1 MNSTPQNTTLCA
13 RASSFVLD
21 EGCDAE
27 LVQVMPVQHRWT
39 EFPHARE
46 RERGLVM
53 LAGEALRLPFL
64 VVTREPVLWLRCLR
78 GLPQISQDGLDVEVW
93 CWTEED
99 DGRRLVSFR
108 LDNQQVDA
116 GLRELELTLPLQKG
130 ARVRFEVRCGA
141 GPRGHS
147 EADWLG
153 LTGMVISARD
163 QLPLLRA
170 RTQHTWRLANEI
182 EHFNQVY
189 SGEFY
194 RDRQG
199 KGSAELVGEVRELP
213 PREGCVKDPQGVR
226 DALCERL
233 SRVSPASGENAFA
246 YAHRLLAEVLP
257 IEPPNFPSRLR
268 AMSGRCEGRP
278 LRMLSL
284 CAGEAAVEGAILQ
297 AAAVPVELCIVDVN
311 THLLEQASLRMP
323 AHVIV
328 DRVLGD
334 VNGIGRQLGQFDVVN
349 ITSGL
354 HHLVELESVLSAIAE
369 MLHPAGEFWLIG
381 EQVGRNGNRLWPEAW
396 RIASAIFAGW
406 PQDKRVNYN
415 TGRTDESLPDVD
427 YSSACFEGIRSQD
440 ILDQLARYFLP
451 VDCYL
456 RDAFLWRLVDVA
468 YAGNFDLGDERDR
481 MMLRDAVVEE
491 AILWSRGG
499 RGTELHAVYRSKRAA
514 LIDAVA
520 SRK

>member
-1 MNSTPQNTTLCA
+1 MNPTQRPE
-13 RASSFVLD
+13 ASSFVLD
-21 EGCDAE
+21 EGCEAD
-27 LVQVMPVQHRWT
+27 LVQVMPVQARWT

-53 LAGEALRLPFL
+53 LAGEVLRLPPL
-64 VVTREPVLWLRCLR
+64 VVAPEPVLWLRCLR

-93 CWTEED
+93 CCMDEGD
-99 DGRRLVSFR
+99 SRRLVSLR
-108 LDNQQVDA
+108 LDNDQVDA
-116 GLRELELTLPLQKG
+116 GLHEIELSLPLPEG
-130 ARVRFEVRCGA
+130 AVVRFEVRCGA
-141 GPRGHS
+141 GPLDQS

-163 QLPLLRA
+163 QLALLKA
-170 RTQHTWRLANEI
+170 RTQHAWRLRNEV

-194 RDRQG
+194 RDRQDE
-199 KGSAELVGEVRELP
+199 GSAALVGEVRQLP
-213 PREGCVKDPQGVR
+213 SKSGCVDDPQGIR
-226 DALCERL
+226 GALRERL
-233 SRVSPASGENAFA
+233 CLISPVPRENAFA
-246 YAHRLLAEVLP
+246 YTHRLLGALLP
-257 IEPPNFPSRLR
+257 IQPPDFPARLR
-268 AMSGRCEGRP
+268 AISKRCGNRP

-284 CAGEAAVEGAILQ
+284 CAGEAAVEGSILQ

-311 THLLEQASLRMP
+311 PHLLEQASLRMP
-323 AHVIV
+323 AHVTV

-369 MLHPAGEFWLIG
+369 MLRPAGEFWLVG
-381 EQVGRNGNRLWPEAW
+381 EQVGRNGNRLWPEALH
-396 RIASAIFAGW
+396 IANAIFAGW

-468 YAGNFDLGDERDR
+468 YAGNFDPGDERDR
-481 MMLRDAVVEE
+481 KMLQDIVVEE
-491 AILWSRGG
+491 AVLWSRGG
-499 RGTELHAVYRSKRAA
+499 RGTELHAVYRSKGAA
-514 LIDAVA
+514 LIEAAA
-520 SRK
+520 SRP